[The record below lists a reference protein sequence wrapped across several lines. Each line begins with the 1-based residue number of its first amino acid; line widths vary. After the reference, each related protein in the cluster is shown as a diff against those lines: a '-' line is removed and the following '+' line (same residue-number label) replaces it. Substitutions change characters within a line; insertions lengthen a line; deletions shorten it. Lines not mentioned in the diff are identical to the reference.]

1 MAASLQA
8 AATLMQ
14 PTKLRSNSLQLKS
27 TQSVSKAFGLEHYGA
42 KVTCSLQNDFKE
54 LAHKCVEASKIA
66 GFALATSALVV
77 SVCCLF
83 SILFLFYFMHYF
95 LHEYILLNLLF
106 CYVYNDI

>member
-14 PTKLRSNSLQLKS
+14 PTKLRSNSFQLKS

-77 SVCCLF
+77 SVCCLV
-83 SILFLFYFMHYF
+83 SILFLFYFIY
-95 LHEYILLNLLF
+95 
-106 CYVYNDI
+106 